1 MSVAPPASTTGAAPY
16 PVVRDLLGGVP
27 FRRLLAVRL
36 TTQLADGGFEVA
48 LASLFFFS
56 PERATTA
63 GGIALAFA
71 VLTLPFTLVGP
82 WAGVVLDRWSRRNT
96 LAAGNLARAVL
107 VLAIAA
113 LVAAGQDGLVLYA
126 LVLLCVSVNR
136 FLLSALS
143 AGLPHVVA
151 ARSLVTAN
159 AVTPTLG
166 TAAALAGSA
175 LVYGARLAGLSYA
188 QLLLLVAAVLV
199 GAALLTLRMAAG
211 QLGPDR
217 SPLGRVPATARQA
230 PRAQHPLRAA
240 ALDVTAALTH
250 LRDRRTAAGALGVM
264 SAHRFIFGVSTL
276 ATILL
281 ARHHLNPTGDADH
294 GLVVLGWVVAAGAVG
309 FVAAALVTPAWV
321 RAADPVRV
329 VTTALVVA
337 AAAEATFV
345 LAMTLGQLLAGAAVI
360 GWAGQ
365 TVKICVDTIVQRDVA
380 DAFRGR
386 VFSLYDVAYNAAFVA
401 AAALSAL
408 VVPDDGYSRAVY
420 GVLAVGYLATGV
432 AFGRA
437 RGRGPEPLAAS

>member
-1 MSVAPPASTTGAAPY
+1 MSVAPPPSTTGAAPY
-16 PVVRDLLGGVP
+16 PVVRDLLGGVA

-126 LVLLCVSVNR
+126 LVLLCVSINR
-136 FLLSALS
+136 FLLAALS

-188 QLLLLVAAVLV
+188 QLLLVVAAALV
-199 GAALLTLRMAAG
+199 GAALLTLRLTAG

-217 SPLGRVPATARQA
+217 SPAGRVPATARQT
-230 PRAQHPLRAA
+230 PHPLRAA
-240 ALDVTAALTH
+240 GLDLAAALRH

-345 LAMTLGQLLAGAAVI
+345 LAMTLGQLLVGAAVI

-420 GVLAVGYLATGV
+420 GVLAAGYLATGV
-432 AFGRA
+432 AFGHA
-437 RGRGPEPLAAS
+437 RGRGPEPLTAS